1 MVTASDLLFVLAI
14 GILVGIPGWAAWTG
28 RWRRWAH
35 PRSGWGA
42 VPILLFWTGT
52 AAVVCCLS
60 FLILLPYEKKKT
72 PIYLDPVW
80 VVAILSFGVT
90 LLGFYSLSFGGGR
103 KRPPQWAIPRWLP
116 QDWEVPLRAK
126 KVVISS
132 RFRFA
137 GNPLDTS
144 SFDLGDENPGG
155 SSLLGRAV
163 AFYLDPDNP
172 DPYLEFIPGAR
183 AGRLRLFNDGLV
195 FAQAKGEDAVRRE
208 PFVLTLKK
216 QELKDLA
223 VRAPGRQG
231 YLGFRIYLESQRCR
245 DRPRLGAGTAKG
257 RYEFI
262 VADGDKSQ
270 RFAEQVVETL
280 KPSSVKP

>member
-1 MVTASDLLFVLAI
+1 MAT
-14 GILVGIPGWAAWTG
+14 
-28 RWRRWAH
+28 
-35 PRSGWGA
+35 
-42 VPILLFWTGT
+42 
-52 AAVVCCLS
+52 
-60 FLILLPYEKKKT
+60 
-72 PIYLDPVW
+72 
-80 VVAILSFGVT
+80 
-90 LLGFYSLSFGGGR
+90 
-103 KRPPQWAIPRWLP
+103 
-116 QDWEVPLRAK
+116 
-126 KVVISS
+126 
-132 RFRFA
+132 RFRF
-137 GNPLDTS
+137 GESPLDVS
-144 SFDLGDENPGG
+144 SVDLGDEKVGG
-155 SSLLGRAV
+155 SAPLDRAM

-183 AGRLRLFNDGLV
+183 AGRLSLFNDGLV

-223 VRAPGRQG
+223 VRPPGRQG
-231 YLGFRIYLESQRCR
+231 YLGFRIYLESRRCR
-245 DRPRLGAGTAKG
+245 NRPRLEAGTGKG